1 VGEAPRKIRLGISAC
16 LLGQRVR
23 YDGGHRRDPMLI
35 ETLGK
40 RVDWVPVCPEV
51 ECGLP
56 VPREAMCLAG
66 GPGDPGDP
74 ESPRLVTIR
83 TGIDHTERMLRWARR
98 RVVELE
104 AEHLCGFIFK
114 SRSPSCGMAR
124 VEVCD
129 ENGDSREV
137 GVGLFARTFMEHFPL
152 LPVEDESR
160 LGDPAV
166 REKFIRGVLSSC
178 YVASYFAE

>member
-1 VGEAPRKIRLGISAC
+1 VHEAAKRIRLGISAC

-23 YDGGHRRDPMLI
+23 YDGGHRRDPLLI
-35 ETLGK
+35 ETLGEY
-40 RVDWVPVCPEV
+40 VDWVPVCPEV

-66 GPGDPGDP
+66 DPA
-74 ESPRLVTIR
+74 SPRLVTIK
-83 TGIDHTERMLRWARR
+83 TAIDHTERMLRWAHK

-104 AEHLCGFIFK
+104 SEHLCGFVFK
-114 SRSPSCGMAR
+114 SRSPSCGMAG

-129 ENGDSREV
+129 ENGDSRE
-137 GVGLFARTFMEHFPL
+137 GGGLFARVFMEHFPL

-160 LGDPAV
+160 LHDASL
-166 REKFIRGVLSSC
+166 RESFIRGVLGRK
-178 YVASYFAE
+178 

>member
-1 VGEAPRKIRLGISAC
+1 MASWLTIETRQVGEDPRKIRLGISAC

-23 YDGGHRRDPMLI
+23 YDGGYKRDPFLI
-35 ETLGK
+35 ETLGQY
-40 RVDWVPVCPEV
+40 VDWVPVCPEV

-66 GPGDPGDP
+66 DPA
-74 ESPRLVTIR
+74 SPRLVTIK
-83 TGIDHTERMLRWARR
+83 TGIDQTERMLRWAHK

-104 AEHLCGFIFK
+104 TEHLCGFVFK

-124 VEVCD
+124 VNVHD
-129 ENGDSREV
+129 ENGDSRE
-137 GVGLFARTFMEHFPL
+137 GGGGLFARIFMEHFPL

-160 LGDPAV
+160 LHDASL
-166 REKFIRGVLSSC
+166 RESFIRGVLSRK
-178 YVASYFAE
+178 

>member
-1 VGEAPRKIRLGISAC
+1 MDEAPSRIRLGISAC

-23 YDGGHRRDPMLI
+23 YDGGHRRDPLLI

-66 GPGDPGDP
+66 DP

-83 TGIDHTERMLRWARR
+83 TGIDHTERMLGWARR

-114 SRSPSCGMAR
+114 SRSPSSGMER
-124 VEVCD
+124 VEVYD
-129 ENGDSREV
+129 REGNSREV

-160 LGDPAV
+160 LGDPAL
-166 REKFIRGVLSSC
+166 REKFIRGILSRK
-178 YVASYFAE
+178 